1 MTPSAEAGGY
11 CGGRTTRGRGQP
23 HGCVWRCVLS
33 LSAGLQTRSDKLRIQ
48 LEGRIAKL
56 ESELTLSRQEKPSVL
71 EQPPMA
77 AVKPTPSVVQATS
90 RGKPIAQ
97 AHPLSSISSSPAAKQ
112 LIAVATPSSSGST
125 VNAPSQKVSPSPG
138 QPSTSIGTA
147 TKIVHSVL
155 PVVPRTVSVSPQ
167 VAISISSDVGSSVS
181 SDTSTSQS
189 ALSVTRSLKRPR
201 TEPVR

>member
-1 MTPSAEAGGY
+1 MGLQGAGPTQWV
-11 CGGRTTRGRGQP
+11 C
-23 HGCVWRCVLS
+23 HEMCIVS
-33 LSAGLQTRSDKLRIQ
+33 LAGLQTRSDKLKAQ
-48 LEGRIAKL
+48 LESRIAKL
-56 ESELTLSRQEKPSVL
+56 ESELSLSRQEKPSVP

-97 AHPLSSISSSPAAKQ
+97 AHPLSSMSSLPAVKQ
-112 LIAVATPSSSGST
+112 LIAMATPSSSGSS

-147 TKIVHSVL
+147 TKIVHSVS
-155 PVVPRTVSVSPQ
+155 PVVSRTASVSPQ
-167 VAISISSDVGSSVS
+167 IAMPISSDVGSTVS
-181 SDTSTSQS
+181 SDTTTPQG
-189 ALSVTRSLKRPR
+189 AVPATRSLKRPR